1 MIPLW
6 FLRRPTSWGRVPQV
20 ALYALVLFAVIA
32 SLAFQTS
39 LSAKT
44 GKTITLGESLNQD
57 QKRELLD
64 YFKASEDD
72 TVITITE
79 KETNDAMQG
88 VLDGLGQGT
97 TGAYSSTALTCRE
110 LGDGLDVTTRSISLV
125 TPSMYAMA
133 LVTAGIG
140 DARLVVAAPEL
151 APALGMTALTGVFET
166 WEIAPC
172 DSGKTSKKRQ
182 RLALEELALTA
193 QIGEALVGQGIVDG
207 IQRAS
212 DLVLDTQ
219 KTIVTDRLK
228 KKNDIEN
235 ALAAQEQVRGVAVP
249 PDQRAKLVDLMVRL
263 VEAKIDWS
271 TFSAGWEIERNDS
284 NTRIKMTGDG
294 IAIRHARQTATAEAA
309 AALTA
314 TAEAE
319 AALTATAQAEAALT
333 ATAEAQLTATAA
345 AALTATAN
353 AQATR
358 DASAALTATAD
369 AQPTVTPTP
378 QPTATPA
385 PFAVSGTVQDVGQNE
400 IVLKPGSGGQEAST
414 YSVRADAAIVRDGEA
429 TTLSKIGRGDTVTM
443 TVDGSSNV
451 VIGLDAQAAP
461 GRGLARLWWVPIL
474 PVFLGLVAV
483 RLGQLRNVEPFI
495 VKRVPA

>member
-1 MIPLW
+1 MNPLTVD
-6 FLRRPTSWGRVPQV
+6 RRPRSLAQVFRV
-20 ALYALVLFAVIA
+20 LSRLALVLVAVVA
-32 SLAFQTS
+32 LAFGAS

-44 GKTITLGESLNQD
+44 TKTITLGESLNED

-64 YFKASEDD
+64 YFKASPDD
-72 TVITITE
+72 KVIIITE
-79 KETNDAMQG
+79 KETNDAMAG
-88 VLDGLGQGT
+88 VLDGFGQGM

-151 APALGMTALTGVFET
+151 APAGGMAALTGVFKT

-182 RLALEELALTA
+182 KLALEELALTS
-193 QIGEALVGQGIVDG
+193 QIGQALVNQGFADG

-219 KTIVTDRLK
+219 KTIVTDRL
-228 KKNDIEN
+228 NDESEIEA
-235 ALAAQEQVRGVAVP
+235 ALAAQEQAQGVTIP
-249 PDQRAKLVDLMVRL
+249 PDLRPKLVDLMVRL
-263 VEAKIDWS
+263 VAAKIDWS
-271 TFSAGWEIERNDS
+271 TFSAGWVIERNED
-284 NTRIKMTGDG
+284 NTHIKMTGDG

-309 AALTA
+309 AAMTA

-319 AALTATAQAEAALT
+319 AAMTATAEAEIALT
-333 ATAEAQLTATAA
+333 ATANAQLTATAG

-353 AQATR
+353 AQATQQ
-358 DASAALTATAD
+358 AIAALTATAA
-369 AQPTVTPTP
+369 AQPTITPTP

-385 PFAVSGTVQDVGQNE
+385 PFSVSGTVDEVRQDE
-400 IVLKPGSGGQEAST
+400 IVLRPAAEGDQPATYGVRSDAS
-414 YSVRADAAIVRDGEA
+414 VVRDGKP
-429 TTLSKIGRGDTVTM
+429 TRLDKIGSGDTVTL
-443 TVDGSSNV
+443 TIEGSSHLV
-451 VIGLDAQAAP
+451 TGLDAQAAP
-461 GRGLARLWWVPIL
+461 GGGLAGFWWVPIL
-474 PVFLGLVAV
+474 PLVLGVFVV
-483 RLGQLRNVEPFI
+483 RLGRLRAEEPFI